1 MTKEN
6 LDGFIQ
12 EVLKSPEL
20 QRQLQDCQDKPTLV
34 EKVIELAPGVTT
46 GDVEEALK
54 KRSEDIKKEI
64 EFPLDDEVFK
74 VFRAY

>member
-34 EKVIELAPGVTT
+34 EKVIELAPGVTA

-54 KRSEDIKKEI
+54 KRSKDIEKDI
-64 EFPLDDEVFK
+64 QFPLNDE